1 MWNTTGEPARQ
12 SKALSRSV
20 HAIEHDAAD
29 GKRDDV
35 TDGTPDGSG
44 PGHEPRRRVSAG
56 QIIGFLVGLAIM
68 VGIFVFAIP
77 KFADYGDVFAAMR
90 TLTPFEFW
98 SLFAAMVFNLY
109 TYWLA
114 NQAGLIGMTIWQSA
128 VMTQTSTT
136 IANILPAGG
145 ALAIAMTA
153 AILSSWGFTAG
164 EITLFVGVTGI
175 WNIFAKLALPV
186 VALALLVLT
195 GNSYPALL
203 AAAAVGV
210 VVLVVAIVLLVLVF
224 KSEAMARKIGHVVG
238 SLLARVKHL
247 FGKQSVNDLGDKA
260 VKFRRETIILA
271 RRRWFMLTWTTLLS
285 QIALCF
291 VLVLSLRHMGVSEQ
305 ELPFVEIFAVY
316 SFSRLLSAIPI
327 TPGGVGVI
335 DLGYIAGLTAFDSA
349 EKAQIVAAVLIFRVL
364 TFGIQI
370 PLGAVTYVIWRR
382 TKRWFRDT
390 PPPGSI
396 SAELAAAEASS
407 EV

>member
-1 MWNTTGEPARQ
+1 MALASAQLEEGRVRMMSDKRPEGAPAH
-12 SKALSRSV
+12 S
-20 HAIEHDAAD
+20 
-29 GKRDDV
+29 
-35 TDGTPDGSG
+35 
-44 PGHEPRRRVSAG
+44 PRRRVSAG
-56 QIIGFLVGLAIM
+56 QIVAFLIGITIM
-68 VGIFVFAIP
+68 GGIFAFAVP
-77 KFADYGDVFAAMR
+77 KFADYGEVFAAMR
-90 TLTPFEFW
+90 TLTPLEFW
-98 SLFAAMVFNLY
+98 SLFAVMVFNLY

-114 NQAGLIGMTIWQSA
+114 NQAALMGMTIWQSL
-128 VMTQTSTT
+128 VETQTSTT
-136 IANILPAGG
+136 IANTLPAGG
-145 ALAIAMTA
+145 ALAIGMTS
-153 AILSSWGFTAG
+153 AILASWGFTAG

-175 WNIFAKLALPV
+175 WNIFAKLGLPV

-195 GNSYPALL
+195 GHSYPALV

-210 VVLVVAIVLLVLVF
+210 VVLVVAILLLVLVF
-224 KSEAMARKIGHVVG
+224 KSEAMARRVGHGIG
-238 SLLARVKHL
+238 SLLVRVRRL
-247 FGKQSVNDLGDKA
+247 LGKSTENDLGDKA
-260 VKFRRETIILA
+260 VKFRRETTILA

-285 QIALCF
+285 QLALCF

-335 DLGYIAGLTAFDSA
+335 DLGYIAGLTAFYGT

-382 TKRWFRDT
+382 TKRWLRDK

-396 SAELAAAEASS
+396 AAELGSVDAGTQPATAGS
-407 EV
+407 

>member
-1 MWNTTGEPARQ
+1 
-12 SKALSRSV
+12 
-20 HAIEHDAAD
+20 
-29 GKRDDV
+29 
-35 TDGTPDGSG
+35 
-44 PGHEPRRRVSAG
+44 
-56 QIIGFLVGLAIM
+56 
-68 VGIFVFAIP
+68 
-77 KFADYGDVFAAMR
+77 
-90 TLTPFEFW
+90 
-98 SLFAAMVFNLY
+98 MVFNLY

-128 VMTQTSTT
+128 VATQTSTT

-175 WNIFAKLALPV
+175 WNIFAKLGLPV

-195 GNSYPALL
+195 GHSYPALV
-203 AAAAVGV
+203 AAAMVGV
-210 VVLVVAIVLLVLVF
+210 AVLVAAIVLLVLVF
-224 KSEAMARKIGHVVG
+224 KSEAMARKVGHGVG
-238 SLLARVKHL
+238 SLVARARKL
-247 FGKQSVNDLGDKA
+247 FGKRTEIDLGDKA

-271 RRRWFMLTWTTLLS
+271 SRRWFMLTWTTLLS
-285 QIALCF
+285 QLALCF
-291 VLVLSLRHMGVSEQ
+291 VLVLSLRHMGVSQQ

-349 EKAQIVAAVLIFRVL
+349 EKAQIVAAVLVFRVL
-364 TFGIQI
+364 TYGIQI
-370 PLGAVTYVIWRR
+370 PLGGVTYVIWRR

-396 SAELAAAEASS
+396 AAELEAAESGIES
-407 EV
+407 

>member
-1 MWNTTGEPARQ
+1 MEET
-12 SKALSRSV
+12 
-20 HAIEHDAAD
+20 AAETAPVQ
-29 GKRDDV
+29 K
-35 TDGTPDGSG
+35 
-44 PGHEPRRRVSAG
+44 PRRRVSTG
-56 QIIGFLVGLAIM
+56 QIVGFLIGLAI
-68 VGIFVFAIP
+68 VIAIFAFAVP
-77 KFADYGDVFAAMR
+77 KFADYGEVFAAMR
-90 TLTPFEFW
+90 TLTPLEFW

-128 VMTQTSTT
+128 VETQTSTT

-175 WNIFAKLALPV
+175 WNIFAKLGLPV

-195 GNSYPALL
+195 GHSYPALV

-210 VVLVVAIVLLVLVF
+210 VVLVVAIVLLALVF
-224 KSEAMARKIGHVVG
+224 KSEDMARKVGHAIGSILGRVRR
-238 SLLARVKHL
+238 LLRK
-247 FGKQSVNDLGDKA
+247 STENDLGDKA

-285 QIALCF
+285 QLALCF

-349 EKAQIVAAVLIFRVL
+349 EKAQIVAAILIFRVL

-396 SAELAAAEASS
+396 AAELSAAESEAQATAAAR
-407 EV
+407 